1 MSYEFKMQG
10 VGNRK
15 KSRLYKKTRRAS
27 MNKIDATHLP
37 MRVQS
42 DKGGYWSQPSR
53 GSVHIP
59 YSKIRKFLMTGVGRP
74 VDKVYSEFL
83 QEGSKYAQIRNLQ
96 EIFNEFI
103 HQRDNY
109 ANRGLKLGGFYVS
122 NGILNYKASKKRIEL
137 FNRSHVEYNRSHF
150 PDSENLI
157 NSMNPESVNVLEPHS
172 HKTEAL
178 IKEFWG
184 SLEPRIP
191 NFTGYI
197 PVYPDAGAVNR
208 YQTLGE
214 VLICSKTRN
223 PDTGKL
229 EGFHIE
235 NPELLQ
241 DEDFKDF
248 PLVVMDDLCD
258 AGGTFVGIAD
268 KIREVNPDRK
278 LAIYVT
284 HMVNP
289 KGITTLSENYDEVYF
304 TNSYADWDEYMKL
317 PDNVRIIK
325 VI

>member
-1 MSYEFKMQG
+1 MCLSLIQ
-10 VGNRK
+10 
-15 KSRLYKKTRRAS
+15 SR
-27 MNKIDATHLP
+27 
-37 MRVQS
+37 Q
-42 DKGGYWSQPSR
+42 
-53 GSVHIP
+53 
-59 YSKIRKFLMTGVGRP
+59 
-74 VDKVYSEFL
+74 
-83 QEGSKYAQIRNLQ
+83 
-96 EIFNEFI
+96 
-103 HQRDNY
+103 
-109 ANRGLKLGGFYVS
+109 
-122 NGILNYKASKKRIEL
+122 
-137 FNRSHVEYNRSHF
+137 
-150 PDSENLI
+150 
-157 NSMNPESVNVLEPHS
+157 NSLLS
-172 HKTEAL
+172 
-178 IKEFWG
+178 
-184 SLEPRIP
+184 
-191 NFTGYI
+191 
-197 PVYPDAGAVNR
+197 
-208 YQTLGE
+208 
-214 VLICSKTRN
+214 SKTRN

-258 AGGTFVGIAD
+258 AGGTFVGIAN

>member
-1 MSYEFKMQG
+1 MSYELKMQG
-10 VGNRK
+10 VGNGKR
-15 KSRLYKKTRRAS
+15 SRLYKLQIGDILNRHEVTFALHIYYLMS
-27 MNKIDATHLP
+27 MRMD
-37 MRVQS
+37 RVIS
-42 DKGGYWSQPSR
+42 
-53 GSVHIP
+53 
-59 YSKIRKFLMTGVGRP
+59 
-74 VDKVYSEFL
+74 
-83 QEGSKYAQIRNLQ
+83 
-96 EIFNEFI
+96 FNEA
-103 HQRDNY
+103 Y
-109 ANRGLKLGGFYVS
+109 SLKIV
-122 NGILNYKASKKRIEL
+122 A
-137 FNRSHVEYNRSHF
+137 
-150 PDSENLI
+150 NLI
-157 NSMNPESVNVLEPHS
+157 NSMNPEAVNVLEPHS
-172 HKTEAL
+172 HKTEVL

-184 SLEPRIP
+184 HLEPRIP

-258 AGGTFVGIAD
+258 VGGTFVGIAN

>member
-1 MSYEFKMQG
+1 
-10 VGNRK
+10 
-15 KSRLYKKTRRAS
+15 
-27 MNKIDATHLP
+27 
-37 MRVQS
+37 
-42 DKGGYWSQPSR
+42 
-53 GSVHIP
+53 
-59 YSKIRKFLMTGVGRP
+59 
-74 VDKVYSEFL
+74 
-83 QEGSKYAQIRNLQ
+83 
-96 EIFNEFI
+96 
-103 HQRDNY
+103 
-109 ANRGLKLGGFYVS
+109 
-122 NGILNYKASKKRIEL
+122 
-137 FNRSHVEYNRSHF
+137 
-150 PDSENLI
+150 
-157 NSMNPESVNVLEPHS
+157 MNPESVNVLEPHS

-197 PVYPDAGAVNR
+197 PVYPDSGAVNR

-214 VLICSKTRN
+214 VLMCSKTCN
-223 PDTGKL
+223 PYTGKL

-258 AGGTFVGIAD
+258 AGGTFVGIAN

-325 VI
+325 VV

>member
-1 MSYEFKMQG
+1 MQILNLVRPEKSDIKFEIITFPDG
-10 VGNRK
+10 EPHIKLEGIDRK
-15 KSRLYKKTRRAS
+15 
-27 MNKIDATHLP
+27 
-37 MRVQS
+37 
-42 DKGGYWSQPSR
+42 
-53 GSVHIP
+53 
-59 YSKIRKFLMTGVGRP
+59 
-74 VDKVYSEFL
+74 DKVIVVCRITSPEDLFILL
-83 QEGSKYAQIRNLQ
+83 QIGDILNRHEVSFGIHIYYLMSMRMDRVIS
-96 EIFNEFI
+96 FNEA
-103 HQRDNY
+103 Y
-109 ANRGLKLGGFYVS
+109 SLKIV
-122 NGILNYKASKKRIEL
+122 A
-137 FNRSHVEYNRSHF
+137 
-150 PDSENLI
+150 NLI

-197 PVYPDAGAVNR
+197 PVYPDAG
-208 YQTLGE
+208 
-214 VLICSKTRN
+214 
-223 PDTGKL
+223 KL

-258 AGGTFVGIAD
+258 AGGTFVGIAN

>member
-1 MSYEFKMQG
+1 MSYELKMQG
-10 VGNRK
+10 VGNGKR
-15 KSRLYKKTRRAS
+15 SRLYKKIKRAS
-27 MNKIDATHLP
+27 MNKIDAIHLP

-42 DKGGYWSQPSR
+42 DKGGYW
-53 GSVHIP
+53 GH
-59 YSKIRKFLMTGVGRP
+59 
-74 VDKVYSEFL
+74 
-83 QEGSKYAQIRNLQ
+83 
-96 EIFNEFI
+96 
-103 HQRDNY
+103 
-109 ANRGLKLGGFYVS
+109 
-122 NGILNYKASKKRIEL
+122 
-137 FNRSHVEYNRSHF
+137 
-150 PDSENLI
+150 
-157 NSMNPESVNVLEPHS
+157 
-172 HKTEAL
+172 
-178 IKEFWG
+178 
-184 SLEPRIP
+184 LEPRIP

-197 PVYPDAGAVNR
+197 PVYPDA
-208 YQTLGE
+208 
-214 VLICSKTRN
+214 
-223 PDTGKL
+223 GKL

-258 AGGTFVGIAD
+258 AGGTFVGIAN

-304 TNSYADWDEYMKL
+304 TNSYADWDEYLKL

>member
-1 MSYEFKMQG
+1 MHVLNLVRPEKSDIKFEIITFPDG
-10 VGNRK
+10 EPHIRLEGIDRK
-15 KSRLYKKTRRAS
+15 
-27 MNKIDATHLP
+27 
-37 MRVQS
+37 
-42 DKGGYWSQPSR
+42 
-53 GSVHIP
+53 
-59 YSKIRKFLMTGVGRP
+59 
-74 VDKVYSEFL
+74 DKVIVVCRITSPKDLFILL
-83 QEGSKYAQIRNLQ
+83 QTGDILNRHEVTFALHIYYLMSMRMDRVIS
-96 EIFNEFI
+96 FNE
-103 HQRDNY
+103 
-109 ANRGLKLGGFYVS
+109 ACSLKTVS
-122 NGILNYKASKKRIEL
+122 
-137 FNRSHVEYNRSHF
+137 
-150 PDSENLI
+150 DLI

-191 NFTGYI
+191 DFTGYI
-197 PVYPDAGAVNR
+197 PVYPDSGAVNR

-214 VLICSKTRN
+214 VLMCSKTCN

-241 DEDFKDF
+241 DEDFKGF

-258 AGGTFVGIAD
+258 AGGTFTGIAD
-268 KIREVNPDRK
+268 KIREVDPDRK
-278 LAIYVT
+278 LAVYVT

-289 KGITTLSENYDEVYF
+289 KGITALSGNYDEVYF